1 MKINDAKLISTI
13 KTVFLYS
20 VRFILPHLPL
30 KIIYFIGNF
39 LGGVMLGQKAQ
50 VIKDDLKALIGDVSE
65 FELDTILRNTMQNFR
80 KDLLEIWTFPKL
92 NQNRINRM
100 SYFEGIKHLDN
111 ALEKGKGAILC
122 ITHFGSWKIVLP
134 ALGYNGYKVNQI
146 ATNPLT
152 FEKDTEASSHNLI
165 MNLELESEASLP
177 AKFIYLD
184 EGKSIR
190 QIYRVLANNETVV
203 ISLDGIIGGKR
214 MAMPFLNGTL
224 LLSTGGASLSLST
237 GAPSLPVF
245 IVRQKNNKHKIII
258 HEPVLNQNNG
268 FDKEAFIDT
277 WMKNYT
283 RLFEHYVQD
292 YPDHYARYLYTIRK
306 YPLPEL
312 GYVLKLNNT
321 DTKKEFVS
329 L

>member
-1 MKINDAKLISTI
+1 MREIRVVNII
-13 KTVFLYS
+13 KTFFLYS
-20 VRFILPHLPL
+20 VRLILPHVPL
-30 KIIYFIGNF
+30 NSLYFIGNF
-39 LGGVMLGQKAQ
+39 LGNILVGQKAQ
-50 VIKDDLKALIGDVSE
+50 IIKNDLGMLLGNLSKPD
-65 FELDTILRNTMQNFR
+65 LDRILRHTMQNFR
-80 KDLLEIWTFPKL
+80 KDLLEIWAFPKL

-100 SYFEGIKHLDN
+100 SYFEGIERLDK

-122 ITHFGSWKIVLP
+122 ITHFGSWKIILP

-146 ATNPLT
+146 AANPLT
-152 FEKDTEASSHNLI
+152 FEKDTEASSHNII
-165 MNLELESEASLP
+165 MKLELESESSLP

-190 QIYRVLANNETVV
+190 QIYRVLANNEIVV

-237 GAPSLPVF
+237 EAPSLPVF

-258 HEPVLNQNNG
+258 HEPVVNLNNG

-321 DTKKEFVS
+321 DTKKEFIS

>member
-1 MKINDAKLISTI
+1 MREIRVVSII
-13 KTVFLYS
+13 KTFFLYS
-20 VRFILPHLPL
+20 VRLILPHVPL
-30 KIIYFIGNF
+30 NSLYFIGNF
-39 LGGVMLGQKAQ
+39 LGNILVGQKAQ
-50 VIKDDLKALIGDVSE
+50 IIKNDLGMLLGNLSKPD
-65 FELDTILRNTMQNFR
+65 LDRILRHTMQNFR
-80 KDLLEIWTFPKL
+80 KDLLEIWAFPKL

-100 SYFEGIKHLDN
+100 SCFEGIERLDK

-122 ITHFGSWKIVLP
+122 ITHFGSWKIILP

-146 ATNPLT
+146 AANPLT
-152 FEKDTEASSHNLI
+152 FEKDTEASSHNII
-165 MNLELESEASLP
+165 MKLELESESSLP

-190 QIYRVLANNETVV
+190 QIYRVLANNEIVV

-237 GAPSLPVF
+237 EAPSLPVF

-258 HEPVLNQNNG
+258 HEPVVNLNNG

-321 DTKKEFVS
+321 DTKKEFIS

>member
-1 MKINDAKLISTI
+1 MREIRVVNII
-13 KTVFLYS
+13 KTFFLYS
-20 VRFILPHLPL
+20 VRLILPHVPL
-30 KIIYFIGNF
+30 NSLYFIGNF
-39 LGGVMLGQKAQ
+39 LGNILVGQKAQ
-50 VIKDDLKALIGDVSE
+50 IIKNDLGMLLGNLSKPD
-65 FELDTILRNTMQNFR
+65 LDRILRHTMQNFR

-100 SYFEGIKHLDN
+100 SYFEGIERLDK

-122 ITHFGSWKIVLP
+122 ITHFGSWKIILP

-146 ATNPLT
+146 AANPLT
-152 FEKDTEASSHNLI
+152 FEKDTEASSHNII
-165 MNLELESEASLP
+165 MKLELESESSLP

-190 QIYRVLANNETVV
+190 QIYRVLANNEIVV

-237 GAPSLPVF
+237 EAPSLPVF

-258 HEPVLNQNNG
+258 HEPVVNLNNG

-321 DTKKEFVS
+321 DTKKEFIS

>member
-1 MKINDAKLISTI
+1 MNKIDVINII
-13 KTVFLYS
+13 KTFFLYS
-20 VRFILPHLPL
+20 IRLILPHLPL
-30 KIIYFIGNF
+30 KILYLIGNL
-39 LGGVMLGQKAQ
+39 LGNIMVGQKAQ
-50 VIKDDLKALIGDVSE
+50 IIKNDLGVLLGNLSNPD
-65 FELDTILRNTMQNFR
+65 LDRILRHTMQNFR

-92 NQNRINRM
+92 NRHRINKM
-100 SYFEGIKHLDN
+100 SCFEGIEHLN
-111 ALEKGKGAILC
+111 HALGNGKGAILC

-146 ATNPLT
+146 AANPLT
-152 FEKDTEASSHNLI
+152 FEKDTEASSHNTI
-165 MNLELESEASLP
+165 MKLELESEASLP

-190 QIYRVLANNETVV
+190 QLYRVLANNETVV

-237 GAPSLPVF
+237 GAPALPVF

-258 HEPVLNQNNG
+258 HEPVLNQHNG
-268 FDKEAFIDT
+268 LDKEAFIDT
-277 WMKNYT
+277 WMKNYA

-312 GYVLKLNNT
+312 GHVLKLNNT

>member
-1 MKINDAKLISTI
+1 MREIRVVNII
-13 KTVFLYS
+13 KTFFLYS
-20 VRFILPHLPL
+20 VRLILPHVPL
-30 KIIYFIGNF
+30 NSLYFIGNF
-39 LGGVMLGQKAQ
+39 LGNILVGQKAQ
-50 VIKDDLKALIGDVSE
+50 IIKNDLGMLLGNLSKPD
-65 FELDTILRNTMQNFR
+65 LDRILRHTMQNFR

-100 SYFEGIKHLDN
+100 SCFEGIERLDK

-122 ITHFGSWKIVLP
+122 ITHFGSWKIILP

-146 ATNPLT
+146 AANPLT
-152 FEKDTEASSHNLI
+152 FEKDTEASSHNII
-165 MNLELESEASLP
+165 MKLELESESSLP

-190 QIYRVLANNETVV
+190 QIYRVLANNEIVV

-237 GAPSLPVF
+237 EAPSLPVF

-258 HEPVLNQNNG
+258 HEPVVNLNNG

-321 DTKKEFVS
+321 DTKKEFIS

>member
-1 MKINDAKLISTI
+1 MREIRVVNII
-13 KTVFLYS
+13 KTFFLYS
-20 VRFILPHLPL
+20 VRLILPHVPL
-30 KIIYFIGNF
+30 NILYFIGNL
-39 LGGVMLGQKAQ
+39 LGNILVGQKAQ
-50 VIKDDLKALIGDVSE
+50 IIKNDLGMLLGNLSKPD
-65 FELDTILRNTMQNFR
+65 LDRILRHTMQNFR
-80 KDLLEIWTFPKL
+80 KDLLEIWVFPKL
-92 NQNRINRM
+92 TQNKINRM
-100 SYFEGIKHLDN
+100 SYFEGIERLDK

-122 ITHFGSWKIVLP
+122 ITHFGSWKIILP
-134 ALGYNGYKVNQI
+134 ALGYNGYKINQI
-146 ATNPLT
+146 AANPLT
-152 FEKDTEASSHNLI
+152 FEKDTEASSHNII
-165 MNLELESEASLP
+165 MKLELEGESSLP

-190 QIYRVLANNETVV
+190 QIYRVLANNEIVV
-203 ISLDGIIGGKR
+203 ISLDGLIGGKR

-237 GAPSLPVF
+237 EAPSLPVF

-258 HEPVLNQNNG
+258 HEPVVNLNNG

-283 RLFEHYVQD
+283 RLFEHYVQN